1 MLTYSKACSS
11 DESNVACRILPR
23 LTWEIVVNDPRR
35 LEAQRDHREVAIAD
49 TYTLMTRATIPF
61 SVAR

>member
-1 MLTYSKACSS
+1 MLTYSEVCPLQWVQLHLQ
-11 DESNVACRILPR
+11 N
-23 LTWEIVVNDPRR
+23 LTSVDRETTVNDPRR

-61 SVAR
+61 RRDL